1 MHEVRR
7 LLMRIVGRPAGMIG
21 FAIIVLTL
29 FVALAAP
36 LIAPYDPAAIA
47 MAKRFAAPS
56 AEHWL
61 GTDHLGRDNL
71 SRVVFGARLALT
83 IAIPA
88 VLSAFLAGLLLGL
101 VAGYVGGLID
111 RVLTVIADT
120 FLSFPSVILGLAL
133 LTLVGQS
140 VLNTTLVIALS
151 LFPYYL
157 RLARGLALSI
167 RHQPYV
173 RAERSLG
180 AGRGRIMFVHL
191 LPNILPPLLVVVAM
205 DMPSAIVIEAGL
217 AFLGLGVPPP
227 APDWGVLLNEGF
239 VNVAISIWPLVGP
252 LTAIVLVTTGFTLL
266 GETFRDV
273 ADPRLAGIGRRHG
286 RFLMRRAR

>member
-1 MHEVRR
+1 MSELRQTV
-7 LLMRIVGRPAGMIG
+7 MRMLARPAGSIG
-21 FAIIVLTL
+21 FAIVVLTL
-29 FVALAAP
+29 LVAVTAP

-56 AEHWL
+56 FDHWF

-71 SRVVFGARLALT
+71 SRVIHGTRLALA
-83 IAIPA
+83 IAFPA
-88 VLSAFLAGLLLGL
+88 VLAAFAAGLLLGL
-101 VAGYVGGLID
+101 VAGYIGGLID

-167 RHQPYV
+167 RHQPYIK
-173 RAERSLG
+173 AERSLG
-180 AGRGRIMFVHL
+180 ARRGRIMFLHL
-191 LPNILPPLLVVVAM
+191 LPNMLPPLLVVVAM
-205 DMPSAIVIEAGL
+205 DIPSAIVIEAGL

-239 VNVAISIWPLVGP
+239 VNVAISAWPLVGP
-252 LTAIVLVTTGFTLL
+252 LMAIIFVTTGFTLL
-266 GETFRDV
+266 GETFRDI
-273 ADPRLAGIGRRHG
+273 ADPRLAGLGRRTG

>member
-1 MHEVRR
+1 MSELRQTVIRM
-7 LLMRIVGRPAGMIG
+7 LARPAGSIG
-21 FAIIVLTL
+21 FAIVALTL
-29 FVALAAP
+29 LVAVTAP

-56 AEHWL
+56 FDHWL

-71 SRVVFGARLALT
+71 SRVIHGTRLALT
-83 IAIPA
+83 IAFPA
-88 VLSAFLAGLLLGL
+88 VLSAFAAGLLLGL

-157 RLARGLALSI
+157 RLARGLALST
-167 RHQPYV
+167 RHQPYIK
-173 RAERSLG
+173 AERSLG
-180 AGRGRIMFVHL
+180 AGRGRIMFLHL
-191 LPNILPPLLVVVAM
+191 LPNMLPPLLVVVAM
-205 DMPSAIVIEAGL
+205 DIPSAIVIEAGL

-239 VNVAISIWPLVGP
+239 VNVAISAWPLVGP
-252 LTAIVLVTTGFTLL
+252 LMAIIFVTTGFTLL
-266 GETFRDV
+266 GETFRDI
-273 ADPRLAGIGRRHG
+273 ADPRLAGLGRRTG

>member
-1 MHEVRR
+1 MSELRQTV
-7 LLMRIVGRPAGMIG
+7 MRVLARPAGSIG
-21 FAIIVLTL
+21 AVIVVLTL
-29 FVALAAP
+29 LVAVTAP

-56 AEHWL
+56 FDHWL

-71 SRVVFGARLALT
+71 SRVIHGTRLALT
-83 IAIPA
+83 IAFPA
-88 VLSAFLAGLLLGL
+88 VLSAFAAGLLLGL
-101 VAGYVGGLID
+101 LAGYVGGLID
-111 RVLTVIADT
+111 RLLTIIADT

-157 RLARGLALSI
+157 RLARGLALSTK
-167 RHQPYV
+167 HQPYIK
-173 RAERSLG
+173 AARSLG
-180 AGRGRIMFVHL
+180 AGRGRIMFLHL
-191 LPNILPPLLVVVAM
+191 LPNMLPPLLVVVAM
-205 DMPSAIVIEAGL
+205 DIPSAIVIEAGL

-239 VNVAISIWPLVGP
+239 VNVAISAWPLVGP
-252 LTAIVLVTTGFTLL
+252 LMAIIFVTTGFTLL
-266 GETFRDV
+266 GETFRDI
-273 ADPRLAGIGRRHG
+273 ADPRLAGLGRRTG

>member
-1 MHEVRR
+1 MSETRQ
-7 LLMRIVGRPAGMIG
+7 LFMRILAQPAGMIG
-21 FAIIVLTL
+21 VTIVVLTL
-29 FVALAAP
+29 LVALAAP
-36 LIAPYDPAAIA
+36 LLAPYDPATIA

-56 AEHWL
+56 IDHWL

-71 SRVVFGARLALT
+71 SRVIFGARLALI

-88 VLSAFLAGLLLGL
+88 VLCAFLAGLLLGL
-101 VAGYVGGLID
+101 AAGYIGGLLD
-111 RVLTVIADT
+111 RVLVVIADT

-157 RLARGLALSI
+157 RLARGLALSTK
-167 RHQPYV
+167 HQPYIK
-173 RAERSLG
+173 AERSLG
-180 AGRGRIMFVHL
+180 AGSGRIMFVHL

-205 DMPSAIVIEAGL
+205 DIPSAIVIEAGL

-239 VNVAISIWPLVGP
+239 VNVAISAWPLVGP
-252 LTAIVLVTTGFTLL
+252 LMAIVFVTTGFTLL
-266 GETFRDV
+266 GETFRDI
-273 ADPRLAGIGRRHG
+273 ADPRLAGLGRRPG

>member
-1 MHEVRR
+1 MSELRQTV
-7 LLMRIVGRPAGMIG
+7 MRMLARPAGSIG
-21 FAIIVLTL
+21 FAIVVLTL
-29 FVALAAP
+29 LVAVTAP

-56 AEHWL
+56 FDHWF

-71 SRVVFGARLALT
+71 SRVIHGTRLALA
-83 IAIPA
+83 IAFPA
-88 VLSAFLAGLLLGL
+88 VLAAFAAGLLLGL
-101 VAGYVGGLID
+101 VAGYIGGLID

-167 RHQPYV
+167 RHQPYIK
-173 RAERSLG
+173 AERSLG
-180 AGRGRIMFVHL
+180 ARRGRIMFLHL
-191 LPNILPPLLVVVAM
+191 LPNMLPPLLVVIAM
-205 DMPSAIVIEAGL
+205 DIPSAIVIEAGL

-239 VNVAISIWPLVGP
+239 VNVAISAWPLVGP
-252 LTAIVLVTTGFTLL
+252 LMAIIFVTTGFTLL
-266 GETFRDV
+266 GETFRDI
-273 ADPRLAGIGRRHG
+273 ADPRLAGLGRRTG

>member
-1 MHEVRR
+1 MSEIRQLFLRV
-7 LLMRIVGRPAGMIG
+7 LAQPAGMIG
-21 FAIIVLTL
+21 LAIVVLTL
-29 FVALAAP
+29 LVALCAP
-36 LIAPYDPAAIA
+36 LLAPYDPAAIA

-56 AEHWL
+56 LGHWL

-71 SRVVFGARLALT
+71 SRMIFGARLALT
-83 IAIPA
+83 IAVPA
-88 VLSAFLAGLLLGL
+88 VLCAFLAGLLLGL
-101 VAGYVGGLID
+101 AAGYIGGWLD
-111 RVLTVIADT
+111 RVLVVIADT

-157 RLARGLALSI
+157 RLARGLALSTK
-167 RHQPYV
+167 HQPYIK
-173 RAERSLG
+173 AERSLG
-180 AGRGRIMFVHL
+180 AGSGRIMFVHL
-191 LPNILPPLLVVVAM
+191 LPNMLPPLLVVVAM
-205 DMPSAIVIEAGL
+205 DVPSAIVIEAGL

-239 VNVAISIWPLVGP
+239 VNVAISAWPLAGP
-252 LTAIVLVTTGFTLL
+252 LMAIVFVTTGFTLL
-266 GETFRDV
+266 GETFRDI
-273 ADPRLAGIGRRHG
+273 ADPRLAGLRRRPG

>member
-1 MHEVRR
+1 
-7 LLMRIVGRPAGMIG
+7 MRVLARPAGSIG
-21 FAIIVLTL
+21 AVIVVLTL
-29 FVALAAP
+29 LVAVTAP

-56 AEHWL
+56 FDHWL

-71 SRVVFGARLALT
+71 SRVIHGTRLALT
-83 IAIPA
+83 IAFPA
-88 VLSAFLAGLLLGL
+88 VLSAFAAGLLLGL
-101 VAGYVGGLID
+101 LAGYVGGLID
-111 RVLTVIADT
+111 RLLTIIADT

-157 RLARGLALSI
+157 RLARGLALSTK
-167 RHQPYV
+167 HQPYIK
-173 RAERSLG
+173 AARSLG
-180 AGRGRIMFVHL
+180 AGRGRIMFLHL
-191 LPNILPPLLVVVAM
+191 LPNMLPPLLVVVAM
-205 DMPSAIVIEAGL
+205 DIPSAIVIEAGL

-239 VNVAISIWPLVGP
+239 VNVAISAWPLVGP
-252 LTAIVLVTTGFTLL
+252 LMAIIFVTTGFTLL
-266 GETFRDV
+266 GETFRDI
-273 ADPRLAGIGRRHG
+273 ADPRLAGLGRRTG